1 MAALFYRLSS
11 SLVLCTREYPYT
23 PIPGE
28 QVLCLKSGAAF
39 NPTHPCTRLS
49 LDLLRE
55 ALAAGPARTLLDV
68 GCGTGILSLAA
79 LALGVPRGVAVDL
92 VWDAALVTRENARD
106 NDLAAQMLAVQGSTE
121 CLQGP
126 FDLVAANLHI
136 DVQLAKVGE
145 LHRLAAPGG
154 WLILSGFRDNQE
166 ATLLQQYQQRG
177 WRLAHRLVK
186 EFSHP
191 ELPPDL
197 SFTWAAWLLERKG
210 KSVAGTPG
218 GPE

>member
-1 MAALFYRLSS
+1 M
-11 SLVLCTREYPYT
+11 
-23 PIPGE
+23 
-28 QVLCLKSGAAF
+28 LCLKSGAAF

-55 ALAAGPARTLLDV
+55 ALAPGPARTLLDV

-79 LALGVPRGVAVDL
+79 GALGVPRVVGVDL
-92 VWDAALVTRENARD
+92 AWEAALVTRENARD
-106 NDLAAQMLAVQGSTE
+106 NDLSAQILAVQGSTE

-126 FDLVAANLHI
+126 FGLVAANLHI

-154 WLILSGFRDNQE
+154 RLILSGFRDNQE
-166 ATLLQQYQQRG
+166 ELLLEKYRLRG
-177 WRLAHRLVK
+177 WSRRCRLVK

-210 KSVAGTPG
+210 KSVEGTPG
-218 GPE
+218 GPA